1 MFSESFSYILKVC
14 ICISL
19 PSYLLTYL
27 LHLLTSFTYFIY
39 LTCITFLSFLSPCNL
54 FFIFISGEIVLLKPN
69 PKYGIDI
76 PIIDQL
82 LVRLSSQLINTSD
95 DSINTTITILR
106 FVNNLFQLNS
116 SNPSLFLN
124 FLHGINLS
132 TELISSRVNFFQALE
147 SLTQSKNKL
156 ARSGLAALILNISVS
171 FNTHNQ
177 ISLETKF
184 FSYQLIV
191 NSSLLMVK
199 NETDSLDTLLRC
211 CLAVGTL
218 TFLDTKYIFEQFTPQ
233 LNEFVVSLSN
243 IKATWADKIGD
254 KAIYILETIEC
265 LSKST

>member
-1 MFSESFSYILKVC
+1 
-14 ICISL
+14 
-19 PSYLLTYL
+19 
-27 LHLLTSFTYFIY
+27 
-39 LTCITFLSFLSPCNL
+39 
-54 FFIFISGEIVLLKPN
+54 LKPN

-82 LVRLSSQLINTSD
+82 LVRLSDQLINTSD

-124 FLHGINLS
+124 FLHGVNLS
-132 TELISSRVNFFQALE
+132 TNLISCRVNFFKAVE

-177 ISLETKF
+177 LSLETKF

-211 CLAVGTL
+211 CLAIGTL
-218 TFLDTKYIFEQFTPQ
+218 TFLDTKYIFEHFKPQ
-233 LNEFVVSLSN
+233 TNDFVASLSN